1 MFPFPMNRILLAFV
15 IFSTS
20 AGFLVAQVHTDV
32 QLQIEAREVRPGD
45 TVLAGVRLKMEPE
58 WHVYWRNPGDSGSE
72 IKLDWTL
79 PEGVTAGAILWPV
92 PEKFT
97 EAGFATFV
105 YFREVTLL
113 VPLTVSSSAVYGDRD
128 LRVKVRWQECK
139 KECIQANT
147 NLTTR
152 ISVGATRRDEA
163 DSKGLTAART
173 ALPTQAESGL
183 VRAYWDGEGTS
194 ELRPFVVEVKDLGAN
209 DFFPFKAKG
218 FSEAAKTET
227 LPPRDGWV
235 RFKKSAVPI
244 DGAWPTEVAGLVIN
258 ASAAGARTG
267 REARVP
273 IEISGPSTGS
283 GNREGPTAS
292 TIPATMTVLLF
303 QLMSAFIGG
312 LLLNIMPCVLPVLA
326 LKVLGFVNQA
336 REAPGR
342 VRQMGL
348 IYGLGV
354 MVSFLVLAGVAI
366 SIQHAG
372 HFANWN
378 APFQNPIFRVIITT
392 LITLVALNLFGLFEV
407 TLDRHTTETAFI
419 FASKEGASGAFF
431 NGVLAAVLA
440 TPCTAPFLAPA
451 VAFALSQPAW
461 VILLFF
467 AAIGAG
473 LASPFVLLCWNPAWL
488 KWMPRPGGWMVRFKH
503 AMGFPMLATAVW
515 LFWATATRMG
525 ENGVLWLGLFLV
537 VVAAAVWVWGEFV
550 QRSTRRQGWGMAVS
564 VALMAAGY
572 FGLLEK
578 QLDWRTPAAARKR
591 SALAW
596 GTWSPAALAE
606 ARKGGRPVL
615 VDFTADTCLNCKVN
629 KATSINTAGTIAK
642 IKAVNA
648 TLLEGDFTDED
659 AAIAAELR
667 RFGRNGVPLV
677 LVYPRNPALEPR
689 VLPLTLTPSIVQEAL
704 DWAAR

>member
-1 MFPFPMNRILLAFV
+1 MKRILFTFGLLW
-15 IFSTS
+15 IS
-20 AGFLVAQVHTDV
+20 AGFLAAQFHTDV
-32 QLQIEAREVRPGD
+32 QLRTEAREVRSGD
-45 TVLAGVRLKMEPE
+45 TVMAGIQFKMEPE
-58 WHVYWRNPGDSGSE
+58 WHVYWQNPGDSGSE

-105 YFREVTLL
+105 YFGDVTLL
-113 VPLTVSSSAVYGDRD
+113 VPLTVSSGAVSGERD
-128 LRVKVRWQECK
+128 LRVRIRWQECK
-139 KECIQANT
+139 KECILANT
-147 NLTTR
+147 NLATR
-152 ISVGATRRDEA
+152 ISVGATRRDET
-163 DSKGLTAART
+163 DSKWLTAARA
-173 ALPTQAESGL
+173 ALPSKAESGL
-183 VRAYWDGEGTS
+183 VRAYWEGAGTTQQ
-194 ELRPFVVEVKDLGAN
+194 RPVVIEVKDSRAA
-209 DFFPFKAKG
+209 DFFPYKAKG
-218 FSEAAKTET
+218 FAEAAMTET

-235 RFKKSAVPI
+235 RFRKSVVSI
-244 DGAWPTEVAGLVIN
+244 DGGWPKQVAGLVIN
-258 ASAAGARTG
+258 QAPTRPRTG
-267 REARVP
+267 REALVP
-273 IEISGPSTGS
+273 IETSDPSAGSGASGPAASAI
-283 GNREGPTAS
+283 PTMMGA
-292 TIPATMTVLLF
+292 LLF
-303 QLMSAFIGG
+303 QLLSAFIGG

-336 REAPGR
+336 KQAPGR

-366 SIQHAG
+366 SIQQAG

-378 APFQNPIFRVIITT
+378 APFQNPIFRVVITT
-392 LITLVALNLFGLFEV
+392 LITLVALNLFGVFEV
-407 TLDRHTTETAFI
+407 TLDRRTTDTAFI

-431 NGVLAAVLA
+431 NGVLAALLA

-473 LASPFVLLCWNPAWL
+473 LASPFVLLCWNPAWM
-488 KWMPRPGGWMVRFKH
+488 KWMPRPGGWMLRFKH

-525 ENGVLWLGLFLV
+525 ESGVLWFGLFLV
-537 VVAAAVWVWGEFV
+537 LVAAAFWVWGEFV
-550 QRSTRRQGWGMAVS
+550 QRSTRGQGWGMAVS
-564 VALMAAGY
+564 LVLLAMGY
-572 FGLLEK
+572 VGLLEK

-591 SALAW
+591 PALDW
-596 GTWSPAALAE
+596 GRWSKAALEE

-629 KATSINTAGTIAK
+629 KATSINIAGTIAK
-642 IKAVNA
+642 VKAVNA
-648 TLLEGDFTDED
+648 ALLEGDFTDED
-659 AAIAAELR
+659 SAIAAELR
-667 RFGRNGVPLV
+667 RYGRNGVPLV
-677 LVYPRNPALEPR
+677 LVYSRNPALTPR
-689 VLPLTLTPSIVQEAL
+689 ILPLTLTPSIVQEAL

>member
-1 MFPFPMNRILLAFV
+1 MKRLLLAFGLFW
-15 IFSTS
+15 IS
-20 AGFLVAQVHTDV
+20 AGFLAAQFHTDV
-32 QLQIEAREVRPGD
+32 QLQVEAKEVKAGD
-45 TVLAGVRLKMEPE
+45 TFMVGVQLKMEPE
-58 WHVYWRNPGDSGSE
+58 WHVYWQNPGDSGSE

-79 PEGVTAGAILWPV
+79 PEGVSAGGILWPV

-105 YFREVTLL
+105 YFGNVTLL
-113 VPLTVSSSAVYGDRD
+113 VPLTVSSGASSGDRD
-128 LRVKVRWQECK
+128 VRVRIRWQECK
-139 KECIQANT
+139 KECIQAST
-147 NLTTR
+147 NLVSR
-152 ISVGATRRDEA
+152 IMVGVTRRDET
-163 DSKGLTAART
+163 DSKWLTAARA
-173 ALPTQAESGL
+173 ALPSKATPGL
-183 VRAYWDGEGTS
+183 VRAYWEGAGTT
-194 ELRPFVVEVKDLGAN
+194 EQRPVVVEVNDSRAA
-209 DFFPFKAKG
+209 DFFPYKAKG
-218 FSEAAKTET
+218 FAEAAKTET

-235 RFKKSAVPI
+235 RFRKSAVPI
-244 DGAWPTEVAGLVIN
+244 DGGWPTQVAGLVIDQ
-258 ASAAGARTG
+258 ASTGVRIG
-267 REARVP
+267 REALAP
-273 IEISGPSTGS
+273 IEMSDPSTGS
-283 GNREGPTAS
+283 SASGPTAS
-292 TIPATMTVLLF
+292 AIPATMGALLF
-303 QLMSAFIGG
+303 QLLSAFIGG

-336 REAPGR
+336 KQAPGR

-392 LITLVALNLFGLFEV
+392 LITLVALNLFGVFDV
-407 TLDRHTTETAFI
+407 TLDRRTTDRAFV
-419 FASKEGASGAFF
+419 FTSKEGASGAFF
-431 NGVLAAVLA
+431 NGVLAALLA

-488 KWMPRPGGWMVRFKH
+488 KWIPRPGYWMVRFKH

-525 ENGVLWLGLFLV
+525 ESGVLWFGLFLV
-537 VVAAAVWVWGEFV
+537 VLAAAVWVWGEFV
-550 QRSTRRQGWGMAVS
+550 QRSTRRQGWGMGVS
-564 VALMAAGY
+564 VVLLAVGY

-578 QLDWRTPAAARKR
+578 QLDWRTPAAARKH
-591 SALAW
+591 SALDW
-596 GTWSPAALAE
+596 GRWSKVALEE

-629 KATSINTAGTIAK
+629 KATSINIAGTIAK
-642 IKAVNA
+642 VKAINA
-648 TLLEGDFTDED
+648 VLLEGDFTDED

-667 RFGRNGVPLV
+667 RYGRNGVPLV
-677 LVYPRNPALEPR
+677 LVYSSNPALEPR